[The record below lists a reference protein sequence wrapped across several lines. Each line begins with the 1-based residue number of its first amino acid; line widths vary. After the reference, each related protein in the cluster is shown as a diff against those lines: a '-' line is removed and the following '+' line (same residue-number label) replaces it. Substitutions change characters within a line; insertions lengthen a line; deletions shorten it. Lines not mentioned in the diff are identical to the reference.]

1 MLFFKCFK
9 SSLSI
14 SLSHIHIVRCI
25 MYTWYNLC
33 ISHAYAWLRFE
44 DAVHVFRFVWY
55 HYPTL
60 FCWEGPSA
68 CDFYWVECWLHFGPS
83 LPISWSRLTWA
94 VTRGN
99 IVLLSPKQPQNNQSP
114 ASPKAEEEIKTP
126 PRIHGILLKLEWHT
140 SNADVAGVDPEFF
153 RPSTSSRLI
162 NFLYYLS
169 RLMLGFLWL
178 ENQSLLTYKAFLVGK
193 PSSKARREMDS
204 RCKLKKSGQ
213 GSK

>member
-1 MLFFKCFK
+1 MLFFKYFR
-9 SSLSI
+9 SSLSS

-25 MYTWYNLC
+25 MYTWYNLR
-33 ISHAYAWLRFE
+33 ISHAYVWLRFE

-83 LPISWSRLTWA
+83 LSISWSRLMWA

-126 PRIHGILLKLEWHT
+126 QNSRDSPQAWMTYQQCWHGWCGPRVL
-140 SNADVAGVDPEFF
+140 P
-153 RPSTSSRLI
+153 
-162 NFLYYLS
+162 
-169 RLMLGFLWL
+169 
-178 ENQSLLTYKAFLVGK
+178 AFHVIQT
-193 PSSKARREMDS
+193 D
-204 RCKLKKSGQ
+204 
-213 GSK
+213 